1 MYVTA
6 GGREQLVAAVFFCG
20 GIHISNTLSM
30 WVTMVNIQVD
40 QPAINVAGVDHAPV
54 GIHIAVVL
62 VPPVTEFTYPGQLCV
77 YNCTVAISPMAMGVA
92 GYDAGHA
99 TA

>member
-6 GGREQLVAAVFFCG
+6 GGREQLVAAVVFFV
-20 GIHISNTLSM
+20 GIHISNTLSI

-40 QPAINVAGVDHAPV
+40 QPNINVGGVDHTPV

-62 VPPVTEFTYPGQLCV
+62 VKPVTEFT
-77 YNCTVAISPMAMGVA
+77 
-92 GYDAGHA
+92 
-99 TA
+99 